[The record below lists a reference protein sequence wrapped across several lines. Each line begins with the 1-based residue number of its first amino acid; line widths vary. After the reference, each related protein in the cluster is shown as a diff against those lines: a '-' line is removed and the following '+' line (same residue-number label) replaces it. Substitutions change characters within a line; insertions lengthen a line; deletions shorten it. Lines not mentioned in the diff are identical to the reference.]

1 MNQITITMNQILTLL
16 SLYSEF
22 IACLVAASVLS
33 LFAGWMI
40 SRSSAK
46 KRLDAATKSWEI
58 KFQQLEETASVDTDN
73 LEEQL
78 QDIAGEIKTLKT
90 TNRVL
95 TESLKKN
102 DATIQKARAEA
113 IELNRQNAETQ
124 ERLQRVIQQK
134 EREIV
139 DGSNRPNSAR
149 TPTTEENLD
158 LQGSTFTSM
167 KNTDVKS
174 AAMHVAFNDDLD
186 DDFEATLSDSIDAG
200 LNDLKPDT
208 EEAAMSHADTIAINP
223 SELLD
228 ATLQMSADDFIH
240 QNSQLS
246 LPADSEFDDLIDD
259 TADVSGL
266 FIDDIEEPTLAID
279 DDSLAFAKRPFPLSN
294 VD

>member
-1 MNQITITMNQILTLL
+1 MNQITITMDQILTLL

-33 LFAGWMI
+33 LFAGWML

-46 KRLDAATKSWEI
+46 KRMSAATRSWERQ
-58 KFQQLEETASVDTDN
+58 FQKLEEAGTADTDN
-73 LEEQL
+73 LEEKL
-78 QDIAGEIKTLKT
+78 QDLAGETRTLKA

-95 TESLKKN
+95 TDSLKKN
-102 DATIQKARAEA
+102 DVTIQKARAEA

-139 DGSNRPNSAR
+139 NSASGLS
-149 TPTTEENLD
+149 PEAHESQGLH
-158 LQGSTFTSM
+158 GSTYSPT
-167 KNTDVKS
+167 KS
-174 AAMHVAFNDDLD
+174 ASIASTALGMAFDDDLD
-186 DDFEATLSDSIDAG
+186 EEFAATLSESIDTG
-200 LNDLKPDT
+200 LNDVTPDSDET
-208 EEAAMSHADTIAINP
+208 AMNNADTIAINP
-223 SELLD
+223 ADLFD
-228 ATLQMSADDFIH
+228 ATLQMSADDFVQ
-240 QNSQLS
+240 QNRQLS

-259 TADVSGL
+259 TADVTGI
-266 FIDDIEEPTLAID
+266 FMDDTEEESTVALD

>member
-1 MNQITITMNQILTLL
+1 MNQILTLL

-40 SRSSAK
+40 SRSSARK
-46 KRLDAATKSWEI
+46 QLNSTTKSWQR
-58 KFQQLEETASVDTDN
+58 KYRKLEEAASADTDN

-78 QDIAGEIKTLKT
+78 QKIAGEIRTLKT

-139 DGSNRPNSAR
+139 DGANRPNSSRIPAA
-149 TPTTEENLD
+149 EENQELK
-158 LQGSTFTSM
+158 GSTFTST
-167 KNTDVKS
+167 KNTIDKN
-174 AAMHVAFNDDLD
+174 AALLVAFNDDLD
-186 DDFEATLSDSIDAG
+186 DEFEATLSNSIDAG

-208 EEAAMSHADTIAINP
+208 EEAAMSHADTIAINS

-240 QNSQLS
+240 QNSQLP

-259 TADVSGL
+259 TADVSGI
-266 FIDDIEEPTLAID
+266 FIDDFEESTVALD

>member
-1 MNQITITMNQILTLL
+1 MLTLL
-16 SLYSEF
+16 SLYSDF
-22 IACLVAASVLS
+22 IAYLVLASVLS

-40 SRSSAK
+40 GRSTAK
-46 KRLDAATKSWEI
+46 KQMAAATKIWENKI
-58 KFQQLEETASVDTDN
+58 QELEEAAVVDTDN

-78 QDIAGEIKTLKT
+78 QNLAGDTRTLKA

-134 EREIV
+134 EREII
-139 DGSNRPNSAR
+139 DTSNRLKPQRRPNVDDTQKLGGLTYNAAKTANLTNSAL
-149 TPTTEENLD
+149 NI
-158 LQGSTFTSM
+158 
-167 KNTDVKS
+167 
-174 AAMHVAFNDDLD
+174 AFDDDLD
-186 DDFEATLSDSIDAG
+186 DDFEVTLSESVVTGFEELTLSTD
-200 LNDLKPDT
+200 
-208 EEAAMSHADTIAINP
+208 EAAINNADTIAINP
-223 SELLD
+223 SDLLD

-240 QNSQLS
+240 QQNQLP
-246 LPADSEFDDLIDD
+246 LPADSELGAAIEN
-259 TADVSGL
+259 TVDVTGV
-266 FIDDIEEPTLAID
+266 IVDEIEEPTVALD